1 VLDSLGAKLDITD
14 PDDGCFEVGTV
25 EVTGSARGIAFVD
38 VHLNG
43 ELAETVA
50 VEGSSWSAQ
59 VSLPGPGEYEVRAE
73 GRDEHG
79 ELVALATNAITYGDD
94 QDGDGVTACGGD
106 CNDLDPSASPDQGE
120 VCGDGIDQDCDGV
133 DLVCD
138 VDDPAGDETST
149 DDGCNCSSEP
159 DRRGVGFV
167 PLGVVILLAWRRR
180 RA

>member
-1 VLDSLGAKLDITD
+1 
-14 PDDGCFEVGTV
+14 
-25 EVTGSARGIAFVD
+25 
-38 VHLNG
+38 
-43 ELAETVA
+43 
-50 VEGSSWSAQ
+50 
-59 VSLPGPGEYEVRAE
+59 
-73 GRDEHG
+73 
-79 ELVALATNAITYGDD
+79 
-94 QDGDGVTACGGD
+94 
-106 CNDLDPSASPDQGE
+106 
-120 VCGDGIDQDCDGV
+120 V